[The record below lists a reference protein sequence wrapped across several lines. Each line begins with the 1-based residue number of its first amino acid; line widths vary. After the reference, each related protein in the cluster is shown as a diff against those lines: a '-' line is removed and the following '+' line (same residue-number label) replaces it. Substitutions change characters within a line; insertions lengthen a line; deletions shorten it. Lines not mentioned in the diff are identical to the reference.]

1 MVEFGL
7 QIEPQFG
14 FSYEQIRD
22 LAHLCESVGF
32 NSLWCSDHL
41 FLDDHSEEKNCW
53 DAWTVLA
60 ALAVETTTLRLGTMV
75 TCVSYRIPSVLAKTA
90 ACVDVMSNGR
100 LDMGIGAGWKEM
112 EYEAYGIPFPS
123 EKERVDRFEEA
134 LNIILKMW
142 TEQKA
147 TFEGQ
152 YHQVKDAFCAPKPTQ
167 KPYPPIWIGASKPRM
182 LGITARHADAVNIG
196 GFPNP
201 ETYKARLDDLR
212 VACERNG
219 RDFDSIKKSH
229 FFGVVTA
236 SDQAGV
242 ERILQEMAGQSRR
255 SVDEVR
261 SRYRGA
267 IGVPEEIAKVL
278 KQYVDMGVEQ
288 FMLVFPYG
296 HEAESVKLLAER
308 AMPTFKE

>member
-123 EKERVDRFEEA
+123 AKERVDRFEEA

-182 LGITARHADAVNIG
+182 LGITARHADAVNFG

-236 SDQAGV
+236 SDNAGV
-242 ERILQEMAGQSRR
+242 ERILQEMAGQSGR

-267 IGVPEEIAKVL
+267 IGVPEEIAEVL

-296 HEAESVKLLAER
+296 HEADSVKLLAER
-308 AMPTFKE
+308 AMPSFRE